1 MSMWKRIEI
10 QEVLRDFGIIA
21 LVDSAWIV
29 LCLEARY
36 QISIETPVMELSV
49 S

>member
-1 MSMWKRIEI
+1 MWKRIEI

-36 QISIETPVMELSV
+36 QISIETSVMELSV